1 MARKNT
7 QGKST
12 RKRYSEDFKKEAL
25 ALADSVGISAAAK
38 DLGLHESQLYNWRS
52 KARQAQGQSEAEQ
65 QLAAE
70 NARLKRQ
77 LAQQAEE
84 LAIFKKGGGVLRQ
97 EPEVKYVFMQAHEG
111 EFRLKTMSRVL
122 CVSRSGYYAWR
133 RRQVARSARQQR
145 REATDQAVSEA
156 FWQKKGRYG
165 APRLVAEMA
174 ENGHALNR
182 KTIAKSLQRQGLRA
196 RAARKF
202 KATTQS
208 KHNLPVAPNL
218 LEQKFEATAPNQKW
232 VGDITYLW
240 TDEGWLYL
248 AVVIDLFS
256 RMVVGWSMSERM
268 TADLVCNA
276 LGMALW
282 RRGMPE
288 GMIVHSDRGSQYCS
302 RDYQKLIRVH
312 NLRCSMSAKGNCY
325 DNACA
330 ESFFHSLKVE
340 AIHGEQFRTREQMR
354 RAVFEYIE
362 VDYNRDRRHSANGN
376 LSPAKFET
384 LKVA

>member
-52 KARQAQGQSEAEQ
+52 KARQAQGQSEAEK

-84 LAIFKKGGGVLRQ
+84 LAILKKGGGVLRQ

-133 RRQVARSARQQR
+133 RRQVARSARHQR

-156 FWQKKGRYG
+156 F
-165 APRLVAEMA
+165 
-174 ENGHALNR
+174 
-182 KTIAKSLQRQGLRA
+182 
-196 RAARKF
+196 
-202 KATTQS
+202 
-208 KHNLPVAPNL
+208 
-218 LEQKFEATAPNQKW
+218 
-232 VGDITYLW
+232 
-240 TDEGWLYL
+240 
-248 AVVIDLFS
+248 
-256 RMVVGWSMSERM
+256 
-268 TADLVCNA
+268 
-276 LGMALW
+276 
-282 RRGMPE
+282 
-288 GMIVHSDRGSQYCS
+288 
-302 RDYQKLIRVH
+302 
-312 NLRCSMSAKGNCY
+312 
-325 DNACA
+325 
-330 ESFFHSLKVE
+330 
-340 AIHGEQFRTREQMR
+340 
-354 RAVFEYIE
+354 
-362 VDYNRDRRHSANGN
+362 
-376 LSPAKFET
+376 
-384 LKVA
+384 